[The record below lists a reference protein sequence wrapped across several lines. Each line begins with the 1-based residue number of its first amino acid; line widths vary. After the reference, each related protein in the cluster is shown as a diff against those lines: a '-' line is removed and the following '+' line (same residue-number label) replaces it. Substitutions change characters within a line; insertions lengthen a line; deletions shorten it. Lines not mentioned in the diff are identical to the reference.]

1 MNHLKR
7 NLLSSFD
14 FANPVLPTKSWQY
27 STIENRLDADWFTM
41 TAIHVFFFWHFH
53 FFKGQWTIVS
63 LEFNAYP
70 DVTFRHTF
78 IFEFVT
84 LLTNFYII
92 SSTTKHIRKVLLF
105 FHFSVL
111 MYCTSGLLKWYVLLR
126 LYPGIINRYL
136 NGKQGERLSEVS

>member
-1 MNHLKR
+1 M
-7 NLLSSFD
+7 
-14 FANPVLPTKSWQY
+14 Y
-27 STIENRLDADWFTM
+27 
-41 TAIHVFFFWHFH
+41 FFFDIFI
-53 FFKGQWTIVS
+53 FFKGQWTIIS

-92 SSTTKHIRKVLLF
+92 SSTTKHTRIVLFF